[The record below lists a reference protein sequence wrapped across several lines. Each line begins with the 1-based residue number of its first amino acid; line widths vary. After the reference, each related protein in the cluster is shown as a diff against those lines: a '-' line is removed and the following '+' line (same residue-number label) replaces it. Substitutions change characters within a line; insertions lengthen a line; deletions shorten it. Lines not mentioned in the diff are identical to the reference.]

1 MTGPTYSED
10 GHWMWNGTEWVPA
23 PPKEQVLP
31 QSSIDEA
38 VISNVASE
46 TGVDPERLTQV
57 APYFDQNQDQVLQQS
72 ELQQAALSIANVPN
86 VPVPQQPAV
95 PQQPVAPMAPAVA
108 QPAAMPQQPV
118 APMAPAVPQQPAA
131 PMVAPSSGKGKM
143 IAAIGVIVALILAS
157 TVFYVWADGANL
169 FDSDD
174 SDASDNSEEDFQ
186 FSTRDP
192 PYGVSNQSGDDLVW
206 VKLTS
211 GEIEYFDVVI
221 VLTVDGMTTVQCEES
236 KLSPL
241 YCSWEHYDS
250 DDTWSPSE
258 EITITEVENL
268 CDGKN
273 NYNQEYDFWYCG
285 VELQIIDDSADGKV
299 IYQEY
304 IYAQ

>member
-1 MTGPTYSED
+1 MA
-10 GHWMWNGTEWVPA
+10 PA
-23 PPKEQVLP
+23 
-31 QSSIDEA
+31 A
-38 VISNVASE
+38 
-46 TGVDPERLTQV
+46 
-57 APYFDQNQDQVLQQS
+57 
-72 ELQQAALSIANVPN
+72 
-86 VPVPQQPAV
+86 
-95 PQQPVAPMAPAVA
+95 PQQPVAPMAPAV
-108 QPAAMPQQPV
+108 PQPV

-131 PMVAPSSGKGKM
+131 PMAPAVAQPAVMPQQQVAPMEVPSSGKGKM

-169 FDSDD
+169 LDSDD

-206 VKLTS
+206 VMLTS

-221 VLTVDGMTTVQCEES
+221 VLTVDGMTPVQCEES

-250 DDTWSPSE
+250 DDTWDPSE

-273 NYNQEYDFWYCG
+273 NYNQEYDYWYCG